1 MNRNLMLAAAALI
14 TATSATAE
22 EAKAGAPDIEAG
34 KTKATTICVAC
45 HGVTGKAIMPIYP
58 NIGGQNE
65 AYLISSL
72 KAYKAGERKG
82 GQAAAMEPMAKM
94 LSEQDIINLA
104 AYYSSQ
110 K

>member
-1 MNRNLMLAAAALI
+1 MNRNLMLAAAALL

-22 EAKAGAPDIEAG
+22 EAKPGAPDIEAG
-34 KTKATTICVAC
+34 KAKATTICVAC
-45 HGVTGKAIMPIYP
+45 HGATGKAIMPIYP
-58 NIGGQNE
+58 NLSGQNE
-65 AYLISSL
+65 AYLISSMQ
-72 KAYKAGERKG
+72 AYKADERKG
-82 GQAAAMEPMAKM
+82 GQSAVMIPMAKM